1 MTTILSVG
9 TRDHATDV
17 VLIKKAM
24 SQIESLVGSYNGYAL
39 GEPSSRFGWT
49 FFQMA
54 VAPELRQRIES
65 KFGDMIKRYV
75 WDKPD
80 AKFAKFM
87 GDYLKARGCGVE
99 VKLA

>member
-1 MTTILSVG
+1 MG

-17 VLIKKAM
+17 VLVKKAM

-39 GEPSSRFGWT
+39 SEPSSRFGWS

-54 VAPELRQRIES
+54 VTLELQQRIES
-65 KFGDMIKRYV
+65 KFGDMIRRYG
-75 WDKPD
+75 WDKPN

-87 GDYLKARGCGVE
+87 GDYLNARGCGVD
-99 VKLA
+99 VKLV

>member
-1 MTTILSVG
+1 MTIILSVG
-9 TRDHATDV
+9 TRDHATDS
-17 VLIKKAM
+17 VLVKKAM
-24 SQIESLVGSYNGYAL
+24 SQMESLVGSYNGYAL
-39 GEPSSRFGWT
+39 SEPSARFGWT

-54 VAPELRQRIES
+54 IKPELREGIES
-65 KFGDMIKRYV
+65 RFADMIKRYG

-87 GDYLKARGCGVE
+87 GDYLKARGCAVE